1 MTVDHDAAEP
11 PWRQLAA
18 ILRGQ
23 IQSGKLAPGD
33 RLPSILTL
41 SQEYEIAPVTVR
53 KALNALK
60 AEGLLAAE
68 SGWGTFVTRE
78 RSPG

>member
-1 MTVDHDAAEP
+1 MKVDHGAAEP

-18 ILRGQ
+18 ILREQ
-23 IQSGKLAPGD
+23 IESGELAPGQ

-53 KALNALK
+53 KALGALR
-60 AEGLLAAE
+60 AEGLIAAV
-68 SGWGTFVTRE
+68 SGWGTFVAE
-78 RSPG
+78 RR